1 MYSIFKLLPIFI
13 ALIGIVLRVV
23 STRLENP
30 KDEERY
36 ERKLLREKAQEEM
49 LSPLAS
55 LITDV
60 IENEMEDSSEQEEDS
75 ETGEESVVEKQG
87 EARSDGGESG
97 QAIENAGTTNK
108 TETSNHSDDKKES
121 PLAGL
126 LGKDKTTKISIS
138 EAIRQKRLQDEDD
151 DREVVDELQE
161 IQKDISNL
169 GEDLEKAEGLIDS
182 AFESRKRAKHG
193 SVATVISGILTFLT
207 LLLISAIRP
216 SETIVIAASLV
227 IASLPALVTVIYI
240 YKYTNKTNKYES
252 IFAKHNI
259 YIRKERNE

>member
-1 MYSIFKLLPIFI
+1 MYSIFKLLPVFV

-23 STRLENP
+23 STGLENP

-36 ERKLLREKAQEEM
+36 ERTLLREKAREEM

-60 IENEMEDSSEQEEDS
+60 IENEMADSSEQEKDS
-75 ETGEESVVEKQG
+75 ETGEESTVKRQG
-87 EARSDGGESG
+87 GARSDGGESG
-97 QAIENAGTTNK
+97 QAIENTGTTDK
-108 TETSNHSDDKKES
+108 AETSNNTDGKKES

-138 EAIRQKRLQDEDD
+138 EAIRQKRLRDEDD

-182 AFESRKRAKHG
+182 AFECRKRAKHG
-193 SVATVISGILTFLT
+193 SVATVISGILMFLI
-207 LLLISAIRP
+207 LLLISAIRS
-216 SETIVIAASLV
+216 SETIIVAVSLV
-227 IASLPALVTVIYI
+227 IASVPALVTVMYI

-252 IFAKHNI
+252 IFVKHEI